1 MPTPILNTKALRE
14 HVLKMLFEII
24 DKDVKYSNKIISDLL
39 DYSREISVESEE
51 IFHCNFLVSF
61 C

>member
-1 MPTPILNTKALRE
+1 
-14 HVLKMLFEII
+14 LKMLFEII

-51 IFHCNFLVSF
+51 PFHCNFLVSF